1 MNLPPIFIER
11 TKAILKEEYPAFE
24 NALQQLAPTSIRIN
38 DKMDYMPSAEK
49 VAWCDKGYYLN
60 ERPLFTADPLFHAGV
75 YYVQEASSMF
85 LSQVVEQHFPD
96 ADTVLDLCAAPGG
109 KSTLLSQYL
118 HRNCLLVSNEI
129 VRNRAYILAENLAKW
144 GNQNTLVTNND
155 PADFSA
161 LNNFFDAV
169 VVDAPCSGGGM
180 FRKDA
185 GAIDEW
191 SLSNVELCAERQK
204 KILTDVWDALKPE
217 GILVYSTCTYNRE
230 ENEDN
235 VAWMCR
241 ELDAELLKV
250 DLHGNENIV
259 ESDFGYRFFPHRTK
273 GEGFFIA
280 VVRKNGS
287 SVRSKQIKAELK
299 KGIKFVKQNEMQ
311 FQLTSPE
318 HYTYI
323 NDNNFIRAYQTDRF
337 NEFMFLNNRLRCIE
351 SGLLMAEQKG
361 KDFIPAAQLALSKAL
376 NTENL
381 ACADLDYG
389 DAISFLKKESILL
402 PDSKT
407 GYVLVLFQNEAL
419 GWVKNLGNRSNN
431 LYPNNWRIRMNL

>member
-169 VVDAPCSGGGM
+169 VVDAPCSGEGM

-250 DLHGNENIV
+250 DLYGNENIV

-318 HYTYI
+318 LYTYI
-323 NDNNFIRAYQTDRF
+323 NDDNFIRAYQTDRF

-389 DAISFLKKESILL
+389 GAISFLKKESILL

-407 GYVLVLFQNEAL
+407 GYVLVLFQNQAL
-419 GWVKNLGNRSNN
+419 GWVKNLGNRTNN
-431 LYPNNWRIRMNL
+431 LYPGNWRIRMNL

>member
-169 VVDAPCSGGGM
+169 VVDAPCSGEGM

-250 DLHGNENIV
+250 DLNGNENIV

-287 SVRSKQIKAELK
+287 AVRSKQIKAELK
-299 KGIKFVKQNEMQ
+299 KGIKFIKQNEMQ

-318 HYTYI
+318 LYTYI
-323 NDNNFIRAYQTDRF
+323 NDENFIRAYQTDRF

-389 DAISFLKKESILL
+389 GAISFLKKESILL

>member
-169 VVDAPCSGGGM
+169 VVDAPCSGEGM

-299 KGIKFVKQNEMQ
+299 KGIKFVKQNDMQ

-323 NDNNFIRAYQTDRF
+323 NDNNFIIGTS
-337 NEFMFLNNRLRCIE
+337 I
-351 SGLLMAEQKG
+351 
-361 KDFIPAAQLALSKAL
+361 I
-376 NTENL
+376 
-381 ACADLDYG
+381 G
-389 DAISFLKKESILL
+389 DATIDETDLYESFKIKEDFNI
-402 PDSKT
+402 
-407 GYVLVLFQNEAL
+407 E
-419 GWVKNLGNRSNN
+419 
-431 LYPNNWRIRMNL
+431 II